1 MLISLVTGPT
11 SASLHDRTKT
21 TNGSSE
27 SPPRNSG
34 MLPEST
40 VRRSTLGSTSSRPA
54 VAFFLEANKKSQ
66 HILCSAALCESHPLP
81 FFVTKPHVFMTMRIH
96 RTARTALRRRAGCR
110 SCMLPAS
117 CAPCSACSVV
127 TALPQHCLG
136 WPGLC
141 EIRCMIMPC
150 AIFAG
155 HSQCAWVLSHHR
167 ARPLILYA
175 QPFSRS
181 IFSKRQHFPDHFPVS
196 VENGAA
202 QVPPL
207 IQTGIY
213 IYIYIMIVNQ
223 YRSFIDA
230 F

>member
-11 SASLHDRTKT
+11 SASLPDRTKT

-54 VAFFLEANKKSQ
+54 VAFFSKQTKSHNIYYALRLCVNHTSTVLRNEA
-66 HILCSAALCESHPLP
+66 
-81 FFVTKPHVFMTMRIH
+81 HVFMTMRIH

-117 CAPCSACSVV
+117 CAPCSACSAV

-213 IYIYIMIVNQ
+213 IYI
-223 YRSFIDA
+223 S
-230 F
+230 

>member
-1 MLISLVTGPT
+1 MAPPKVHRETPVCCRSRRCGGAPWARHRPGPRLLFF
-11 SASLHDRTKT
+11 SKQTKSHNIYYALRLCVNHT
-21 TNGSSE
+21 
-27 SPPRNSG
+27 
-34 MLPEST
+34 ST
-40 VRRSTLGSTSSRPA
+40 VLRN
-54 VAFFLEANKKSQ
+54 EA
-66 HILCSAALCESHPLP
+66 
-81 FFVTKPHVFMTMRIH
+81 HVFMTMRIH

-213 IYIYIMIVNQ
+213 IYIMIVNQ